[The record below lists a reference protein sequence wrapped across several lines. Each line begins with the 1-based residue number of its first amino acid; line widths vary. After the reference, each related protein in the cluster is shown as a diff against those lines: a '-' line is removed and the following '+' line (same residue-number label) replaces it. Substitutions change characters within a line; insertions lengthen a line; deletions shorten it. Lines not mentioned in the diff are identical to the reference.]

1 MLLMKKFMPIL
12 LLCGATFAASSGFC
26 AAKSTAPS
34 ADKFYRFT
42 DANGKVTIDGRV
54 PVEFI
59 DMGYEVVD
67 QMGRVL
73 KVVPPALTDAE
84 KAEAKEK
91 NKEAREA
98 EEKRIRDLDLLRHYS
113 RVSDLEGTRDRVLK
127 EIMFSIKIAK
137 GNLLAQQEQMQQ
149 QQRLAADYERQGK
162 ETPAKT
168 QERIT
173 QLADA
178 INSSEHDITKREQ
191 EYEDTHEEYNV
202 DIARLKVLL
211 SRE

>member
-1 MLLMKKFMPIL
+1 MKKIVPIL
-12 LLCGATFAASSGFC
+12 LLSGAAFAASPAFC
-26 AAKSTAPS
+26 APKSTAPS
-34 ADKFYRFT
+34 GDKFYRFT
-42 DANGKVTIDGRV
+42 DENGKVTIDGRV
-54 PVEFI
+54 PVELM

-73 KVVPPALTDAE
+73 RVVPPALTDAE

-91 NKEAREA
+91 NRKAKEA
-98 EEKRIRDLDLLRHYS
+98 EEKRLRDLDLLRHYS
-113 RVSDLEGTRDRVLK
+113 KVEDLEGTRDRVLK

-162 ETPAKT
+162 EPPAKV
-168 QERIT
+168 QERIS
-173 QLADA
+173 QLAEA
-178 INSSEHDITKREQ
+178 ITSSEHDIQKREQ

-211 SRE
+211 SRDY